1 MRRALPAVRAFTRR
15 GTILV
20 QTLVMSVVI
29 SMMAVMLMRWVLSR
43 YILASRVHN
52 SAVAQTRAEGCA
64 GHLISSWNAQLT
76 PTAGPCTGMDPAG
89 KTGTG
94 IQTVTVELSE

>member
-76 PTAGPCTGMDPAG
+76 PTAAPCNGLDTDP
-89 KTGTG
+89 GTG
-94 IQTVTVELSE
+94 AIKTVTVELSE